1 MFQRS
6 SVFYEIM
13 LICVLRENYI
23 QNKVDLSVANL
34 SKPTWLFI
42 FFQISFVNCHSLA
55 SSEVKS
61 HTKYCPTY
69 KRLLANTE
77 K

>member
-6 SVFYEIM
+6 SLFHEIM

-34 SKPTWLFI
+34 SKPTWLFM
-42 FFQISFVNCHSLA
+42 FFQILLLTVTALLQ
-55 SSEVKS
+55 VK
-61 HTKYCPTY
+61 
-69 KRLLANTE
+69 
-77 K
+77 